1 MRPVPADT
9 RPTDVRGLLVIV
21 TNLASDAHTWNL
33 IYLQLLLEELGH
45 RVANLGACVSDDLM
59 VGECRSLLPDLI
71 VMSTLNGHG
80 HRDGPRAVARLR
92 ACPELRD
99 TPIVIGGN
107 LDISGQEN
115 TETSYALLAAGF
127 DRVFHGTAGVLPFVK
142 YLGSLRAVHPSAL
155 PAVAS

>member
-9 RPTDVRGLLVIV
+9 RPADARGLAVVV
-21 TNLASDAHTWNL
+21 TNVASDAHTWNL

-45 RVANLGACVSDDLM
+45 QVTNLGACVPDDLM

-115 TETSYALLAAGF
+115 RGTSDALLTVGF
-127 DRVFHGTAGVLPFVK
+127 DRVFHGNSGVVPFVE
-142 YLGSLRAVHPSAL
+142 YVGSLWAAHTSAL
-155 PAVAS
+155 PAVAF